1 MIIAQITDTHLLP
14 EGRKLGN
21 LIDTNAQLEAAVRR
35 LSRLSTPP
43 DVVLVTGD
51 LTDDG
56 EDESYAALR
65 ARLAG
70 LDCPF
75 YLIPGNHDRR
85 RPLLE
90 AFSDH
95 AYLPRTGFLH
105 YAIEDHAVRLIG
117 LDTLVEGRED
127 GVLCEE
133 RLAWLAGMLAAEPDR
148 PTLIFLHHPP
158 FESGI
163 WWMDAMGLA
172 GARGLAALL
181 GRHRQVR
188 LLVCG
193 HVHRPF
199 HSAIGGVPVAVAPS
213 TAWQVHLDLV
223 PETPPHAAL
232 EPAAGYLHVW
242 NGDAFVTHTIY
253 LAPETE
259 PVALSAMMGDWPR
272 VLDRL
277 RAQKAAL
284 C

>member
-1 MIIAQITDTHLLP
+1 
-14 EGRKLGN
+14 
-21 LIDTNAQLEAAVRR
+21 VRR

-56 EDESYAALR
+56 EDESYSALR

-95 AYLPRTGFLH
+95 AYLPRTGFMH
-105 YAIEDHAVRLIG
+105 YAIEDHAVRLIA

-127 GVLCEE
+127 GALCEE
-133 RLAWLAGMLAAEPDR
+133 RLAWLDTVLASESDR
-148 PTLIFLHHPP
+148 PTLIFMHHPP

-172 GARGLAALL
+172 GARRL
-181 GRHRQVR
+181 GAILGDHPQVR
-188 LLVCG
+188 LVVCG
-193 HVHRPF
+193 HVHRAF
-199 HSAIGGVPVAVAPS
+199 HSVVGGVRVAVAPS

-223 PETPPHAAL
+223 PESPPHAAL
-232 EPAAGYLHVW
+232 EPAAGFVHLW
-242 NGDAFVTHTIY
+242 NGDAFVTHTSY
-253 LAPETE
+253 LDPEAE
-259 PVALSAMMGDWPR
+259 PIALSAMMGDWPR